1 MGGFEAKRCYIQLG
15 PMGVNNVLIEGGFF
29 NGNLYVAWEGEIVDG
44 LVQNFCQK

>member
-1 MGGFEAKRCYIQLG
+1 
-15 PMGVNNVLIEGGFF
+15 MGVNNVLIEGGFF

>member
-29 NGNLYVAWEGEIVDG
+29 NGNLYVA
-44 LVQNFCQK
+44 